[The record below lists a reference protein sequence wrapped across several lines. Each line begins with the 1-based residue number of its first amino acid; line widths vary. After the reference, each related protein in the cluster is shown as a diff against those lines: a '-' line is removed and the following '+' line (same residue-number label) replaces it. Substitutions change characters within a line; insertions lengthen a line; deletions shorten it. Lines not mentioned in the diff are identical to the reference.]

1 LLPGLRSGSDSRFTP
16 ASEPGIAIYV
26 LGARVICA
34 DADRGLARRFADRMY
49 CVRQGHA
56 WKTSELTL
64 GEVSLLRSDC
74 ARCGHVGRVHRAAHR
89 DVEPTNRAAV
99 G

>member
-1 LLPGLRSGSDSRFTP
+1 
-16 ASEPGIAIYV
+16 
-26 LGARVICA
+26 VICA